1 MVIVVMKSTAWLVA
15 LSADLEGQNLSHRCC
30 LLSRVGRSS
39 LDAKGQLMLGRK
51 EMGLTPA
58 P

>member
-1 MVIVVMKSTAWLVA
+1 MVIVVMKSIAWLVA
-15 LSADLEGQNLSHRCC
+15 LSADFEGQNLSRRCC
-30 LLSRVGRSS
+30 LLSRVGGSS